1 MSEELKEIV
10 YQLKDIL
17 NKYPRQRYEILKYV
31 FGKENL
37 MRIIEDNTL
46 IKLEQENQRLKEDL
60 QNARSV
66 YEGLFEIIDK
76 AIKFIEDSYYS
87 MNTTD
92 IDKIA
97 KTNNRLLQV
106 RNILKGEEILDK
118 AKNETNYKPVS
129 LEEFDKYVLKDNE
142 ELYED

>member
-118 AKNETNYKPVS
+118 AKNDTNYKPVS